1 MTLQFIK
8 ISFIILLSVYALIL
22 LVMCYKSGRML
33 KTLLLSAVSGLAA
46 MTAVNLLSH
55 FTGVNI
61 AVNLYTTLS
70 SAVFGIPGVLGL
82 LTIRMFF

>member
-1 MTLQFIK
+1 MTLQFVK
-8 ISFIILLSVYALIL
+8 ISFIILLSVYVLIL
-22 LVMCYKSGRML
+22 LIMCCKSGRAF

-70 SAVFGIPGVLGL
+70 SAALGIPGVLGL